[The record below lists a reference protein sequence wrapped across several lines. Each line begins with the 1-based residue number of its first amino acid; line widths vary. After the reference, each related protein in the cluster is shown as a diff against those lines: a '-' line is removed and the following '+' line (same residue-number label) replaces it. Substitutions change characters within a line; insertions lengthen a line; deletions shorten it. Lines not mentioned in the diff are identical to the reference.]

1 MPGGMNGVQ
10 LAAEAARIRPA
21 MKVLLTSGY
30 TGQALAGKEG
40 LPAGLALPPNPTA
53 VKSWRTISGSC

>member
-1 MPGGMNGVQ
+1 MACNLRRRRRAFGR
-10 LAAEAARIRPA
+10 L

-40 LPAGLALPPNPTA
+40 LPAGLSSRPKPTA
-53 VKSWRTISGSC
+53 AKSWRATSGWS